1 MKLNPTMMPVMI
13 PAISVDGKEPAE
25 STKIIE
31 EEVLPEIESL
41 EGVAS
46 VNSFGDIEET
56 IRITVK
62 EDKVSSVDGLS
73 LIHISQQLRQP
84 QRFCLE

>member
-13 PAISVDGKEPAE
+13 PHSVDGAEPAE
-25 STKIIE
+25 TTRVIQ

-46 VNSFGDIEET
+46 VTTFGDIEET

-62 EDKVSSVDGLS
+62 EDKVSSVDGS
-73 LIHISQQLRQP
+73 VQNQLDKK
-84 QRFCLE
+84 FAEATDT